1 MQYAL
6 HLLHVFVYCCIL

>member
-6 HLLHVFVYCCIL
+6 HLLHVLVYCCIL